1 MSQGN
6 LFTMPFVTL
15 IGRDSLLN
23 LGNKISK
30 ISGKKALIVT
40 DKFMIKAGFT
50 EKIQKIL
57 GEYSIK
63 STIFD
68 GVIPNPNVSTI
79 KNAVKCFINNE
90 CDTLISLGGGSAHD
104 TAKGVKLVLLNNDE
118 LCEDKNIK
126 LVCVN
131 TTAGTGSEV
140 TRFCVITDEL
150 EHRKITIVDEKVIP
164 DIAVD
169 DPLLMIGLPPKLT
182 AETGM
187 DALTHAIEAYTSVD
201 HYVLSDISALKA
213 ISLIFDNLYECYS
226 NGKNID
232 AREQM
237 VYAEYLAGVAFS
249 NVGVGLVHAMSHQL
263 SGLYNLPHGLC
274 NAVLLPYVMEYNLD
288 VNCKR
293 YADIER
299 NIKKNICNIAADETA
314 AGNLICD
321 IMELNRK
328 LGIPSNIKN
337 LNVSESDF
345 ELLSDMALI
354 DNTLKTNA
362 KKPSKKDIIEVYRKA
377 YYGIHKY

>member
-6 LFTMPFVTL
+6 LFTMPFITL
-15 IGRDSLLN
+15 IGKDCLLN

-68 GVIPNPNVSTI
+68 GVIPNPNVSAI

-104 TAKGVKLVLLNNDE
+104 TAKGVKLVLLKNNE

-213 ISLIFDNLYECYS
+213 ISLVFDNLYECYS

-274 NAVLLPYVMEYNLD
+274 NAVLLPFVMEYNLD
-288 VNCKR
+288 VNCRR
-293 YADIER
+293 YADIMR
-299 NIKKNICNIAADETA
+299 SLKKNIYDISDSTAAD
-314 AGNLICD
+314 NLICD
-321 IMELNRK
+321 VIELNRK
-328 LGIPSNIKN
+328 LEIPSNIKDLKVN
-337 LNVSESDF
+337 ESDF

-362 KKPSKKDIIEVYRKA
+362 KKPSKKDIIEIYRKA

>member
-6 LFTMPFVTL
+6 LFTMPFITL
-15 IGRDSLLN
+15 IGKDCLLN

-68 GVIPNPNVSTI
+68 GVIPNPNVSAI
-79 KNAVKCFINNE
+79 KNTVKCFINNE

-104 TAKGVKLVLLNNDE
+104 TAKGVKLVLLKNNE

-213 ISLIFDNLYECYS
+213 ISLVFDNLYECYS

-274 NAVLLPYVMEYNLD
+274 NAVLLPFVMEYNLD
-288 VNCKR
+288 VNCRR
-293 YADIER
+293 YADIMR
-299 NIKKNICNIAADETA
+299 SLKKNIYDISDSTAAD
-314 AGNLICD
+314 NLICD
-321 IMELNRK
+321 VIELNRK
-328 LGIPSNIKN
+328 LEIPSNIKDLKVN
-337 LNVSESDF
+337 ESDF

-362 KKPSKKDIIEVYRKA
+362 KKPSKKDIIEIYRKA

>member
-68 GVIPNPNVSTI
+68 GVIPNPNVSAI
-79 KNAVKCFINNE
+79 KYAVKCFINNE
-90 CDTLISLGGGSAHD
+90 CDTLVSLGGGSAHD

-213 ISLIFDNLYECYS
+213 ISLVFDNLYECYS

-274 NAVLLPYVMEYNLD
+274 NAVLLPFVMEYNLD
-288 VNCKR
+288 VNCRR
-293 YADIER
+293 YADIMR
-299 NIKKNICNIAADETA
+299 SLKKNIYDISDSTAAD
-314 AGNLICD
+314 NLICD
-321 IMELNRK
+321 VIELNRK
-328 LGIPSNIKN
+328 LEIPSNIKDLKVN
-337 LNVSESDF
+337 ESDF

-362 KKPSKKDIIEVYRKA
+362 KKPNKKDIIEIYRKA